1 MSGLELTDIQ
11 GIIRTGYGLMKAAC
25 FVFLEI
31 EDPKLVKGWLKDL
44 DLKDA
49 IKKKDDPQNEYIN
62 VAFTHLGLQILGLHA
77 VLDEA
82 FSREF
87 EEGMTGG
94 NRPDILGDHEK
105 SGPDQWAWGG
115 TDKSNPKNQEHI
127 HILLLLYAKTD
138 VHLHPLYE
146 RQSQKFAAAGLKEVK
161 KLDTIHLSKRK
172 EHFGFRDGISQPW
185 IAGKEGDKEEEEAQR
200 VYREGGSSGNFIA
213 AGEFILGYK
222 NVYEEYT
229 SSPTAV
235 PEKDPGGILPPSVV
249 DVDSHTPDFGRN
261 GSYLVFR
268 QLSQDVKQFWGFVD
282 DKTRDPSGSSNPE
295 ARVKLASKMV
305 GRWPSGAPLA
315 NDGDQD
321 PYPDKDHDDLLPL
334 DKKHDKFGFN
344 RSDPYGESTPLSSH
358 IRRANPRDSLA
369 DQGLN
374 PRRQRTSQSEDTK
387 EAGKRR
393 ATALSSTNS
402 HRIIRRGR
410 AYGKPVA
417 DSLDPGAI
425 LDTPQP
431 EGERGLHFLCFN
443 ANLARQFEFVQHTWI
458 NNPKFHDLYSDVDPL
473 IGDHHS
479 KNVDRGLSPTF
490 TVPGEPIRQR
500 ISGLSRFVQ
509 VRGGAYFFMPGIKA
523 VKYLASLPD

>member
-1 MSGLELTDIQ
+1 MPALELTDIQ
-11 GIIRTGYGLMKAAC
+11 GIIRTGYGLMKAAR
-25 FVFLEI
+25 FVFLKI
-31 EDPKLVKGWLKDL
+31 EDPKKVRGWLNDL

-49 IKKKDDPQNEYIN
+49 IKEKDDPQNEYVN

-77 VLDEA
+77 VLHEE

-105 SGPDQWAWGG
+105 SHPDQWAWGG

-138 VHLHPLYE
+138 DHLGPLYE
-146 RQSQKFAAAGLKEVK
+146 KQSQKFAAAGLKEIE

-185 IAGKEGDKEEEEAQR
+185 IAGKEGDKASEEAQK
-200 VYREGGSSGNFIA
+200 VHREGGSHGNIIA

-222 NVYEEYT
+222 NIYGKYT
-229 SSPTAV
+229 SSATAE
-235 PEKDPGGILPPSVV
+235 PEKDPGGILPASVI
-249 DVDSHTPDFGRN
+249 DSHMRDFGRN

-268 QLSQDVKQFWGFVD
+268 QLSQDVKQFWKFVD
-282 DKTRDPSGSSNPE
+282 GKTQDQNGGSNPE
-295 ARVKLASKMV
+295 ACVKLASKMV

-315 NDGDQD
+315 KYPEQD
-321 PYPDKDHDDLLPL
+321 PHPAKEHDDLLLL
-334 DKKHDKFGFN
+334 DEEHDKFGFN
-344 RSDPYGESTPLSSH
+344 RSDPYGEKTPLSSH

-369 DQGLN
+369 DQSLN
-374 PRRQRTSQSEDTK
+374 RRRQLTSQIEDTK
-387 EAGKRR
+387 DAGKRR
-393 ATALSSTNS
+393 ATALSDANR
-402 HRIIRRGR
+402 HRILRRGR

-417 DSLDPGAI
+417 DSLDPEEI
-425 LDTPQP
+425 LISPQP

-458 NNPKFHDLYSDVDPL
+458 NNSKFHDLYSDVDPL
-473 IGDHHS
+473 MGDHHP
-479 KNVDRGLSPTF
+479 KHAGRRLFPTF
-490 TVPGEPIRQR
+490 TVPGEPMRQR
-500 ISGLSRFVQ
+500 ISGLTRFVH